1 MEQKIDDLVD
11 LIKET
16 QQYRDFVASSQE
28 LERSDVKE
36 LLESLQAKIAQI
48 NDLKQYG
55 EYVDLSTL
63 NQELGAIRK
72 EVSKNE
78 TVQKYYRDYYAVNE
92 MLDRLTK
99 IIFKDISADLILNDL
114 NFRSK

>member
-1 MEQKIDDLVD
+1 MEQKIDELVD

-16 QQYRDFVASSQE
+16 EQYRNFLASSQE
-28 LERSDVKE
+28 LERSDVKQ

-55 EYVDLSTL
+55 EYVDLSDL
-63 NQELGAIRK
+63 NQELVAIRK
-72 EVSKNE
+72 EVSNNE
-78 TVQKYYRDYYAVNE
+78 TVQRYYRDYYAVNE
-92 MLDRLTK
+92 MLDGLTK
-99 IIFKDISADLILNDL
+99 IIFKDISEDLILNDL